1 MYKRQSVAWYLKSQ
15 GYTAN
20 GSHPCRDWFYDR
32 KHVNP
37 NLGLDDYLF
46 TDNYYYQFIEEGE
59 DVAYDEVFFPD
70 LQQRLTE
77 YFNTNDA
84 PLFSFNVTYQG
95 HGPYNMERTYWGD
108 SYCTGDYSQSTLN
121 ALNNYFYLVQDSSAY
136 MKSFT
141 QYLDSLDEP
150 VVLLLYGDHKP
161 WMGNHGVIYEGMGIS
176 LDTTTEEGFRN
187 YYSTWYMIWG
197 NQAAKDLLGQDFQGQ
212 GPDLSPCF
220 LMNEVFELIG
230 WEGSAYMQAQRET
243 AHTLP
248 VLHTTGWAEENGV
261 LTPTPSPAAQARMEE
276 FQNLSTYDRTRFE

>member
-1 MYKRQSVAWYLKSQ
+1 M
-15 GYTAN
+15 
-20 GSHPCRDWFYDR
+20 
-32 KHVNP
+32 
-37 NLGLDDYLF
+37 
-46 TDNYYYQFIEEGE
+46 
-59 DVAYDEVFFPD
+59 AYDEVFFPD

-248 VLHTTGWAEENGV
+248 GPPHHRLGGGERRAH
-261 LTPTPSPAAQARMEE
+261 PHP
-276 FQNLSTYDRTRFE
+276 LSRGPGPDGGIPESVHL